1 MRNRWTGILLILL
14 VTAGT
19 VMARATTINFSSLS
33 GGAPDPSLTGAALV
47 GASYT
52 QAGFTFT
59 SGGSKFDVWQA
70 SSPNLPSLNP
80 ADTSLFEF
88 YAGVSTTLT
97 DGGSPFTLS
106 SIDLAPVIAGGTGT
120 FTVTFTGTHPDMST
134 VSQTFTVNDSPD
146 ALQTFAFSGFTN
158 LVSVAYAQGTNS
170 GYFGSQDTAC
180 QFDNVVVSAS
190 SVPEPGTLLMV
201 ATGVLAAAGA
211 FRQKFNA

>member
-1 MRNRWTGILLILL
+1 MRNRCTGIFLGLLL
-14 VTAGT
+14 TAGT
-19 VMARATTINFSSLS
+19 VMASATTINFSSLS
-33 GGAPDPSLTGAALV
+33 GGAPDPSLTGAILV

-52 QAGFTFT
+52 QAGFTFA

-88 YAGVSTTLT
+88 YAGVTTTLT

-120 FTVTFTGTHPDMST
+120 FTVTFTGTHPNT
-134 VSQTFTVNDSPD
+134 TTISQTLTVNDSPS

-158 LVSVAYAQGTNS
+158 LVSVAYDQGTNS
-170 GYFGSQDTAC
+170 GYFGSQDTAY
-180 QFDNVVVSAS
+180 QFDNVVVSGS
-190 SVPEPGTLLMV
+190 SVPEPDTLLMLGS
-201 ATGVLAAAGA
+201 GVLAAAGA
-211 FRQKFNA
+211 LRRKLNK

>member
-1 MRNRWTGILLILL
+1 MRNPGMGIFLALLLS
-14 VTAGT
+14 AGT
-19 VMARATTINFSSLS
+19 VVASATTINFSSLS
-33 GGAPDPSLTGAALV
+33 GGAPDPSLTGAVLV

-88 YAGVSTTLT
+88 YAYVATTLT
-97 DGGSPFTLS
+97 DGGNPFTLS

-120 FTVTFTGTHPDMST
+120 FTVTFTGTHPDLTT
-134 VSQTFTVNDSPD
+134 VVQTFTVNDSPS
-146 ALQTFAFSGFTN
+146 ALQSFAFSGFTN
-158 LVSVAYAQGTNS
+158 LVSVAYDQGTNS
-170 GYFGSQDTAC
+170 GYFANQDTAY

-190 SVPEPGTLLMV
+190 SVPEPGTLLMLGS
-201 ATGVLAAAGA
+201 GVLAAAGA
-211 FRQKFNA
+211 FRRKFNV